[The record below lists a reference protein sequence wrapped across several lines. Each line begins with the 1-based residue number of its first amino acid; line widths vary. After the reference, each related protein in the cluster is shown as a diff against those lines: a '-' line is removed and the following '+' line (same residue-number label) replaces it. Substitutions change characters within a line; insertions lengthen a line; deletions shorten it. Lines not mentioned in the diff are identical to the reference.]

1 MGEILCSDCSDI
13 QVGSKGSRSY
23 RHQKKTKGKSSE
35 TEKANHFL
43 TLTFGPH

>member
-35 TEKANHFL
+35 TLPSLIQKDRH
-43 TLTFGPH
+43 